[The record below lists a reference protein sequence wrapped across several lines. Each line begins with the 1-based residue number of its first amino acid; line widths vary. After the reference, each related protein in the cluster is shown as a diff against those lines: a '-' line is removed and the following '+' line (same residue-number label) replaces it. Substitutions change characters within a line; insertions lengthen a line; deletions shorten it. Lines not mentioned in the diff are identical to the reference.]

1 MRIFYLFIS
10 LLFFNLFYAQE
21 VINLNHEKTE
31 GRNYFTTIPYS
42 EIKSKIIMQ
51 AELNG
56 KAYNFIF
63 DTGAPTAISQ
73 ELVEQLNLAAKE
85 KVEMRDQS
93 AKLDSMNV
101 VNIERLKIGDVTFKN
116 TPAIVIKDMQML
128 GCFNIDGIIGSNIL
142 GNSVLQISSKN
153 KTLTITD
160 RPGKLNLK
168 RKNSIKMTTNPIQST
183 PYITAYYLNG
193 DLSANENILVDTGMN
208 GFFDLSI
215 HAYSQAIEKINVFT
229 TLHKARGTYS
239 IGFHGVAEES
249 DSYKVLIP
257 QLLIGKTNF
266 TNVTVDTTTD
276 HTSRIG
282 ADVLDYGLMTLDFI
296 NKRFYFEPFEETEVI
311 DLKEKT
317 WPISLSMKEEKVV
330 IGIVWDDK
338 LSAIFKPGD
347 EVLKFGDINYEEM
360 SFCERMLTKVDVL
373 SDTEI
378 ISVKDAVSGEINEYR
393 LLKR

>member
-168 RKNSIKMTTNPIQST
+168 RRNSIKMTTNPIQST

-193 DLSANENILVDTGMN
+193 DLSASESILVDTGMN
-208 GFFDLSI
+208 GLFDLSV
-215 HAYSQAIEKINVFT
+215 HAYSQAVEKIDVFT

-276 HTSRIG
+276 HTSRVG

-317 WPISLSMKEEKVV
+317 WPISLSMKDEKVV

>member
-31 GRNYFTTIPYS
+31 GKNYFTTIPYS

-73 ELVEQLNLAAKE
+73 ELVEQLNLKAKE

-101 VNIERLKIGDVTFKN
+101 VNIEKLKIGDVTFKN
-116 TPAIVIKDMQML
+116 TPAIVIKDMEML

-160 RPGKLNLK
+160 KPRKLNLK

-183 PYITAYYLNG
+183 PYITVYYLNG
-193 DLSANENILVDTGMN
+193 ALSANESILVDTGMN
-208 GFFDLSI
+208 GFFDLSV
-215 HAYSQAIEKINVFT
+215 HAYSQAIQKIDVFT
-229 TLHKARGTYS
+229 TLHKARGSYS

-249 DSYKVLIP
+249 DSYKVLMP

-266 TNVTVDTTTD
+266 TNVTTDTTTD

-296 NKRFYFEPFEETEVI
+296 NKRFYFEPFEETKVI
-311 DLKEKT
+311 DVKEKT
-317 WPISLSMKEEKVV
+317 WPISLSMKDEKVV

-347 EVLKFGDINYEEM
+347 EVLKFGDNNYEEM
-360 SFCERMLTKVDVL
+360 SFCERMLTKMNAL